1 MFGSLF
7 DSRLLRSA
15 RHERLALAL
24 TIGLGLS
31 GGILTVLQARY
42 LSQAVAQV
50 FLSGATLP
58 ALRPGLIALLL
69 VAIVRAGAM
78 WGGESAAARVAAGVK
93 SQLRVRLFAHLQ
105 ALGPAYTHSAASAE
119 GERSGELTNTMVE
132 GIEALDAYFSQYLPQ
147 LALAALVPLTVL
159 VFVFPLDAISGLVL
173 LLTAPLIP
181 VFMALIG
188 TLADGLTRRQWTTLS
203 RLSAHFLD
211 VLQGLTTLKLFGRSR
226 EQVEVIAEMSERFR
240 EATMDVLRV
249 SFLSALVLEMVATLS
264 TAVVA
269 VEIGLRLLY
278 GHLSFAQAFFVLILA
293 PEFYLPLR
301 LLGLRFH
308 AAMAGVTAARR
319 IFAILD
325 TLPGARAEH
334 PATGEGRG
342 EQVSPAIP
350 RLAVPSGAP
359 PIIRFENVSYTYP
372 GRSLPALE
380 SLCLEIGPGQKVALV
395 GPSGAG
401 KSTIAQLLL
410 RFVEP
415 SAGRITADGAPLD
428 AWSPAGWRASVA
440 WVPQNPYLFYGTVA
454 ENISLGRP
462 NAGPEQVEAAA
473 RLAHVHEFVRALPEG
488 YATLIGER
496 GARLSGGEAQ
506 RIALARAFLKDAPLV
521 ILDEAT
527 ANLDPQHEALIQ
539 DSIRRLLAGRSAL
552 IITHRLSTITQAD
565 KILVLAEGRLAEVG
579 SHAELRQG
587 GGLYRRMLDV
597 NGAGAAGDG
606 GGEQI
611 GMAGT
616 LPELEGDGLPQ
627 AALSDG
633 TAGLAMKSLPGGPL
647 PAIGHA
653 VMARGFPAARIR
665 YPVIRRLLAL
675 LAPLWAWIAL
685 AVLLGFA
692 TIASGVGLMATSAWI
707 IASAALGPSIAVL
720 QMAILGVRFF
730 GIARGGFRYLE
741 RLVSH
746 QITFRLLARLRIWFY
761 QAIEPLAPAGLEGY
775 RSGDLLA
782 RAVSDI
788 ETLQHFYVRVVAPPA
803 VAVLVTLAMWL
814 FLAGFARPLAAVLLF
829 FLLAAGLG
837 VPLVGRRL
845 GRNLAGE
852 TVRLRAELG
861 AFLVDGIQG
870 LSDQLAF
877 GQEGTQLGRVRDL
890 GGRLAAL
897 QARLGSFGGL
907 TGALDNLLAS
917 LASLALLVVATP
929 LVRAGLLDGV
939 NLAVVMLAAA
949 ASFEAVVP
957 LAQAAQHLEGSREA
971 GRRLFEI
978 LDAGQPAASSGDAR
992 RRRGAPQPMS
1002 GRQPFG
1008 ASQPDVRDAKP
1019 QIVVQGLSFC
1029 YPSAARP
1036 ALEGLS
1042 FSIDEGQWVAVVG
1055 PSGAGKSTLTNLLLG
1070 FWSYTEGHVW
1080 VDGRE
1085 LSEYD
1090 VEDLRARIGVV
1101 GQNTFLFNGTVRDNL
1116 LLARPTASQAEMERA
1131 AQQAGVHEFILSLP
1145 EGYGTWIGEGGLRLS
1160 GGERQRFAIA
1170 RALLKNA
1177 PILILDEA
1185 TAHLDP
1191 LAERSVTQA
1200 IQALMAGRTTLA
1212 ITHQLSGLETAAEIL
1227 VLRDGC
1233 LVERGRHDELLRKH
1247 AVYYSLWQRQQDNS
1261 RSDFCSPSLPVI

>member
-7 DSRLLRSA
+7 DSRLMRSA
-15 RHERLALAL
+15 RRERLALAL
-24 TIGLGLS
+24 TVGLGLS
-31 GGILTVLQARY
+31 GGVLTVLQARF

-58 ALRPGLIALLL
+58 TLRPVLIALLL
-69 VAIVRAGAM
+69 VASARAGAM

-93 SQLRVRLFAHLQ
+93 THLRVRLFAHLQ
-105 ALGPAYTHSAASAE
+105 ALGPAYTHSAVGAE
-119 GERSGELTNTMVE
+119 GERGGELTNTVVE

-188 TLADGLTRRQWTTLS
+188 TLAEGLTRRQWTTLS

-211 VLQGLTTLKLFGRSR
+211 TLQGLTTLKLFGRSR

-249 SFLSALVLEMVATLS
+249 SFLSALVLELVATLS
-264 TAVVA
+264 TAMVA

-308 AAMAGVTAARR
+308 AATAGVSAARR

-325 TLPGARAEH
+325 TPSGARAEG
-334 PATGEGRG
+334 PITGEHGDER
-342 EQVSPAIP
+342 
-350 RLAVPSGAP
+350 AVPASPPVAIHSGVP
-359 PIIRFENVSYTYP
+359 PTLHFENVSYTYP
-372 GRSLPALE
+372 GRLRPALE
-380 SLCLEIGPGQKVALV
+380 SLCFEISPGQKVALV
-395 GPSGAG
+395 GSSGAG

-415 SAGRITADGAPLD
+415 SAGGITADGVPLD
-428 AWSPAGWRASVA
+428 AWSRAGWRASVA

-462 NAGPEQVEAAA
+462 DAGPEQVEAAA
-473 RLAHVHEFVRALPEG
+473 RQAHIHEFVRALPEG

-539 DSIRRLLAGRSAL
+539 DSMRHLLTGRSAI
-552 IITHRLSTITQAD
+552 IITHRLSTIAQAD
-565 KILVLAEGRLAEVG
+565 KILVLVEGRLAEAG
-579 SHAELRQG
+579 SHNELRQA

-597 NGAGAAGDG
+597 TGD
-606 GGEQI
+606 GEQI
-611 GMAGT
+611 DTRGA
-616 LPELEGDGLPQ
+616 LSELAGDGLPQ
-627 AALSDG
+627 AALPDEMG
-633 TAGLAMKSLPGGPL
+633 GPATESLPGSPPPG
-647 PAIGHA
+647 IRHA
-653 VMARGFPAARIR
+653 LMARGTPDCRIR
-665 YPVIRRLLAL
+665 YPVVRRLLGL

-746 QITFRLLARLRIWFY
+746 QVTFRLLARLRIWFY

-782 RAVSDI
+782 RAVFDI

-803 VAVLVTLAMWL
+803 VAVLMTLAMW
-814 FLAGFARPLAAVLLF
+814 FFMAGFARSLAAALLL

-837 VPLVGRRL
+837 VPLVGRCL

-852 TVRLRAELG
+852 TVRLRAELS

-877 GQEGTQLGRVRDL
+877 GQEGAQLERVQDL
-890 GGRLAAL
+890 GGRLSAL
-897 QARLGSFGGL
+897 QARLSSFAGL

-917 LASLALLVVATP
+917 LATLALLVLATP

-978 LDAGQPAASSGDAR
+978 LDAGQPASSSDDAR
-992 RRRGAPQPMS
+992 RRRGVPQPMS
-1002 GRQPFG
+1002 GREP
-1008 ASQPDVRDAKP
+1008 ARVSQPDLRGAKP
-1019 QIVVQGLSFC
+1019 QIVVEGLSFC
-1029 YPSAARP
+1029 YPAAARR
-1036 ALEGLS
+1036 ALDGLS

-1055 PSGAGKSTLTNLLLG
+1055 PSGAGKSTLANLLLG
-1070 FWSYTEGHVW
+1070 FWGYTEGHVW
-1080 VDGRE
+1080 VAGRE

-1090 VEDLRARIGVV
+1090 VEDLRAHIGVV

-1116 LLARPTASQAEMERA
+1116 FLARPTASQPEMAQA
-1131 AQQAGVHEFILSLP
+1131 AQQAGVHDFILSLP
-1145 EGYGTWIGEGGLRLS
+1145 EGYDTWIGEGGLRLS
-1160 GGERQRFAIA
+1160 GGERQRLAIA

-1191 LAERSVTQA
+1191 LAERSVTHA
-1200 IQALMAGRTTLA
+1200 IQALMAGRTTLT

-1227 VLRDGC
+1227 VLRNGC
-1233 LVERGRHDELLRKH
+1233 LVERGRHEELLRKH
-1247 AVYYSLWQRQQDNS
+1247 AVYYSLWQRQQDIS
-1261 RSDFCSPSLPVI
+1261 HSDSCFPSLPVI